1 MKYYTVKC
9 NIESKDLNEEKY
21 GVMMLYNDGGR
32 EYVLDVSERIEDVQ
46 ILVDR
51 MNNYNIEPCQ
61 VKEIIEDFKF
71 NNK

>member
-32 EYVLDVSERIEDVQ
+32 EYVLDVSEHIEDVQ

-61 VKEIIEDFKF
+61 AKEIIEDFKF